1 MHGQA
6 SVTVTHEDLRD
17 VEDGNL
23 HITGGLH
30 REQPRVT
37 NLVAGYN

>member
-1 MHGQA
+1 MKTSG
-6 SVTVTHEDLRD
+6 DG
-17 VEDGNL
+17 EDGNL

-37 NLVAGYN
+37 NLVAGYS